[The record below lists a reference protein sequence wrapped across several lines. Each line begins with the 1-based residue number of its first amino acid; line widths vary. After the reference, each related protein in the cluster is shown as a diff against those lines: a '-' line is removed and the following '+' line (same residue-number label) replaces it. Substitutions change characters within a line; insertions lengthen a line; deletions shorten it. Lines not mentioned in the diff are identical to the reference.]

1 MKTAK
6 QQKAA
11 GNWKQFRGRIK
22 EAWGALTDDELDRYE
37 GQRDQLVGYVETKT
51 GERRDEI
58 AKRLDRFSNDTGYA
72 F

>member
-11 GNWKQFRGRIK
+11 GNWKQFRGRLQ
-22 EAWGALTDDELDRYE
+22 EAWGALTNDEVDRYE
-37 GQRDQLVGYVETKT
+37 GQRDQLIGYLEEQT
-51 GERRDEI
+51 GERREEI
-58 AKRLDRFSNDTGYA
+58 TTRLDQMSRDTDYA